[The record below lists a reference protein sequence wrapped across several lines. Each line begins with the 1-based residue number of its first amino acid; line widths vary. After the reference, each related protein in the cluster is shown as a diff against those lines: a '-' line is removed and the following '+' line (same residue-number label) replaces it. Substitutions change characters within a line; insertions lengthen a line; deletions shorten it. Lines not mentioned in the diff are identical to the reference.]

1 MTDMGTSDSGDLR
14 RTMPEE
20 EKHQPDPMLQMST
33 GDIGAGGIALVGL
46 VSAVVL
52 GIVLYGLNAGEKEQ
66 AASAPAAQNVNPQ
79 DGGNSDAGTP
89 GAPRANQ
96 SGVKG

>member
-1 MTDMGTSDSGDLR
+1 MATSDPGDLR
-14 RTMPEE
+14 GTMPEE

-66 AASAPAAQNVNPQ
+66 TASAPALQNANPQ
-79 DGGNSDAGTP
+79 DGGNSGAATP

-96 SGVKG
+96 TG

>member
-1 MTDMGTSDSGDLR
+1 MATSDPGDLR
-14 RTMPEE
+14 GTMPEE

-52 GIVLYGLNAGEKEQ
+52 GIFLYGLNAGEKEQ
-66 AASAPAAQNVNPQ
+66 TASAPALQNANPQ
-79 DGGNSDAGTP
+79 DGGNSGAATP

-96 SGVKG
+96 TGVKG